1 MSTCSYELVPKF
13 DSAKSFYGKA
23 IVENQ
28 TDGYAYVLISY
39 GVKVA
44 AIEYGTG
51 TAVLFPDWCYS
62 ATTLRHVKEFLQQH
76 GHAKMT
82 KQQIIKRGNIVNG
95 NIVLER

>member
-1 MSTCSYELVPKF
+1 MYELTPKF
-13 DSAKSFYGKA
+13 DSHKSFYGKA

-28 TDGYAYVLISY
+28 TDGYAYVLKSY

-51 TAVLFPDWCYS
+51 TAVLFPDWDYS
-62 ATTLRHVKEFLQQH
+62 ATTLRHVKEFIRQH

-82 KQQIIKRGNIVNG
+82 KQEIVKSGKVVNG
-95 NIVLER
+95 NIVLERH

>member
-1 MSTCSYELVPKF
+1 MYELMPKF
-13 DSAKSFYGKA
+13 DSRKSFYGKA

-28 TDGYAYVLISY
+28 TDGYDYVLKSY

-51 TAVLFPDWCYS
+51 TAVLFPDWDYG
-62 ATTLRHVKEFLQQH
+62 ATTLWHVKEFLQQH
-76 GHAKMT
+76 GHTKMT
-82 KQQIIKRGNIVNG
+82 KREIIKRGNIVNG

>member
-1 MSTCSYELVPKF
+1 MYELMPKF
-13 DSAKSFYGKA
+13 DSRKQFYGKA

-28 TDGYAYVLISY
+28 TDGYAYVLKSY

-51 TAVLFPDWCYS
+51 TAVLFPDWDYG

-76 GHAKMT
+76 GHTKMT
-82 KQQIIKRGNIVNG
+82 KQEIVKRGKIING
-95 NIVLER
+95 NIVIER